1 MFGNMFGGPKAAPTA
16 NAPAPAQQTPAPA
29 AAPAPTEPTVP
40 MDQFKDVWAAA
51 PAAAAA
57 PSALDLDV
65 QKVAQSAGQLDFTKV
80 VSPQIMQ
87 QISAGGEGANKAFL
101 QAMGS
106 IAQATTAHS
115 QLSTAEIVKQA
126 LQEQR
131 TQLLQEFKSQS
142 SQQSAFD
149 GLRAENPMLSHP
161 GVQPIVQAVQAQLQR
176 QNPHA
181 TAQELQTM
189 TKEYMTRFAQTVNP
203 PPASKSAKPAMDWS
217 AWASS

>member
-1 MFGNMFGGPKAAPTA
+1 MFGNMFGGPKAAPQA
-16 NAPAPAQQTPAPA
+16 TPAPVA
-29 AAPAPTEPTVP
+29 QATPAPVAAPATPAEP
-40 MDQFKDVWAAA
+40 MDQFKDVWTKPVDQTPTA
-51 PAAAAA
+51 
-57 PSALDLDV
+57 SALDLDV
-65 QKVAQSAGQLDFTKV
+65 QKVAQSSGQLDFTKV

-87 QISAGGEGANKAFL
+87 QIAAGGEGANKAFL

-115 QLSTAEIVKQA
+115 QLTTAEVVKQA
-126 LQEQR
+126 LAEQR

-142 SQQSAFD
+142 SQTSAFE

-176 QNPHA
+176 QHPQA
-181 TAQELQTM
+181 SSQELQTM

-203 PPASKSAKPAMDWS
+203 APAPKGVKQATDWS
-217 AWASS
+217 AWAGVA